1 VARGEGQQG
10 GGARTCLVADDHPS
24 VLRTV
29 TQLLGEWGWTIVAST
44 NNGDEALRKIE
55 QLKPRVALLDLR
67 MRGLSG
73 LEVAKRAPR
82 LSPDTAIV
90 IYSGLDD
97 RATVREVI
105 DAGVHA
111 FVVKEASLDELHR
124 ALDAVTRG
132 QRYIDPVVS
141 AQLLDAG
148 KAPSLT
154 KREREVLRLLAA
166 GSSYDEVG
174 AALFISSE
182 TVRTHVAKV
191 VRKLGVRTR
200 TQAVAEAVRTGLIS

>member
-1 VARGEGQQG
+1 MVRGDAQKGDRG
-10 GGARTCLVADDHPS
+10 RTCLVADDHPS

-29 TQLLGEWGWTIVAST
+29 TQLLGEWGWTVVAST
-44 NNGDEALRKIE
+44 NDGDEALRKIE
-55 QLKPRVALLDLR
+55 QLKPSVALLDLR

-73 LEVAKRAPR
+73 LEVARRAPK

-90 IYSGLDD
+90 VYSGIDD
-97 RATVREVI
+97 RATVREVL

-111 FVVKEASLDELHR
+111 FVVKEASLDELRR
-124 ALDAVTRG
+124 ALDAVGRG
-132 QRYIDPVVS
+132 QRYVDPVVS
-141 AQLLDAG
+141 AQLLDQHDR
-148 KAPSLT
+148 PVLT
-154 KREREVLRLLAA
+154 KREREVLRLLAN
-166 GSSYDEVG
+166 GSSYEEVG

-200 TQAVAEAVRTGLIS
+200 TQAVAEALRTGLIS